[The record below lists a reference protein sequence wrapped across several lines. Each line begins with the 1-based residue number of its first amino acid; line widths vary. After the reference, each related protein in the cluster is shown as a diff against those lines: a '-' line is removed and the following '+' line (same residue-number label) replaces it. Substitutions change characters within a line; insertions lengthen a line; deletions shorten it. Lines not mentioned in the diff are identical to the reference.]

1 MPVTVKSRYVGD
13 LRVENIHVQ
22 SGTRINT
29 DAPVDNRGKGESF
42 SPTDLLAT
50 SLGSCIMT
58 IMGIKAAD
66 RNIDITGT
74 EVEITKIMAENPR
87 HVDEVIV
94 DFYFP
99 ALAYSDEEKQFLEG
113 LAGTSP
119 VPLSLSA
126 DLKQTVHFHWR
137 K

>member
-1 MPVTVKSRYVGD
+1 MSVTVKSRYAGK

-66 RNIDITGT
+66 HNIDITGT

-87 HVDEVIV
+87 RVDEIIV
-94 DFYFP
+94 EFYFP
-99 ALAYSDEEKQFLEG
+99 DRAYSDEDKQFLES

-126 DLKQTVHFHWR
+126 DLKQTVRFHWA

>member
-1 MPVTVKSRYVGD
+1 MSVTVKSRYAGN
-13 LRVENIHVQ
+13 LRVENVHMQ
-22 SGTRINT
+22 SGTRIIT

-66 RNIDITGT
+66 HDIDITGT
-74 EVEITKIMAENPR
+74 EVEITKMMAENPR
-87 HVDEVIV
+87 RVDEVIV
-94 DFYFP
+94 EFYFP
-99 ALAYSDEEKQFLEG
+99 DRDYSDEEKQFLES

-126 DLKQTVHFHWR
+126 ELKQTVHFHWM